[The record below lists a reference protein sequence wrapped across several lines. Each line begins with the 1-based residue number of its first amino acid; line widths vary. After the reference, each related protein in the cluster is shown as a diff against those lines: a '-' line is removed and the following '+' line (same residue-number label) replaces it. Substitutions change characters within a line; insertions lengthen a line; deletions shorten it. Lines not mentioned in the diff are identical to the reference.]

1 MKRNPLTVVWQIC
14 LRELKSY
21 FQSALA
27 YFIPTNELLPALL
40 AVPPPIHGINWS
52 VTFMIGTDWFSRHGF
67 TAVDL
72 GYQPGNAVSNLVN
85 KVDEPPVTATRRR
98 TSASVRC
105 WRRMAA
111 CPVRCW

>member
-1 MKRNPLTVVWQIC
+1 MRQKAIFRSNRGRAPMQQFAAVTADGKESVYLPL
-14 LRELKSY
+14 
-21 FQSALA
+21 
-27 YFIPTNELLPALL
+27 
-40 AVPPPIHGINWS
+40 
-52 VTFMIGTDWFSRHGF
+52 HGF

-85 KVDEPPVTATRRR
+85 KMDEPPFTATRRR
-98 TSASVRC
+98 TSASIRC